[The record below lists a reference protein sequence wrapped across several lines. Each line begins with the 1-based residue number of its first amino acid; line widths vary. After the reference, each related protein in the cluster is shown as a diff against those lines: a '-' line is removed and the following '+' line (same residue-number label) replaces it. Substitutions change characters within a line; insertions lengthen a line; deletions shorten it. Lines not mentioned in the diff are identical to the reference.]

1 MRARE
6 LHIWKVAEVERCC
19 FRVKCFGYQV
29 IMFWCAFVVFFL
41 ALGNELHLSHA
52 TEVSVNNTENKLCL
66 YANLM
71 VNFSVTYEVGVN
83 KSETVLF
90 VLPGNVTT
98 EGSICNNTTSTLKL
112 GFGDGHSWAVD
123 FTKDNKT
130 YQVDSIVFTY
140 NLNDSSIFTNS
151 TSNETKSVTA
161 KPRITNVGVDTY
173 YSCKSENVQRVESVT
188 QTLYDVTLQAFVT
201 NGSKSDTDTVCTADL
216 TSTTVAPTTTVTTTA
231 APTSTPTP
239 TLPTPTTG
247 NYSIAPDFN
256 STACLMAT
264 FGLRIGFK
272 QGDKVETINLVP
284 SATEV
289 GGACGV
295 NSSILILT
303 SDTIDIMFTFSNGFP
318 CSLQDSKK
326 FHLHALNVTV
336 KPATGVA
343 VVAANTNMSIWV
355 AAVGSSY
362 MCNKEQTLTVTETLT
377 LYTFKLRVQP
387 FGVEKGE
394 FATAHECSLDDTS
407 ILIPVIVG
415 AALAILILI
424 VVIAYVIGRRKTYVG
439 YQTL

>member
-1 MRARE
+1 
-6 LHIWKVAEVERCC
+6 
-19 FRVKCFGYQV
+19 
-29 IMFWCAFVVFFL
+29 MFWCAFVVFFL

-90 VLPGNVTT
+90 VLPENVTT
-98 EGSICNNTTSTLKL
+98 KGSICNNTTSTLKL
-112 GFGDGHSWAVD
+112 GFGDGHSWAVE

-140 NLNDSSIFTNS
+140 NLNDSSVFTNS

-216 TSTTVAPTTTVTTTA
+216 TSTTVAPITTVTTTA

-303 SDTIDIMFTFSNGFP
+303 SDTIDIMFTFSN
-318 CSLQDSKK
+318 DSKK

>member
-1 MRARE
+1 
-6 LHIWKVAEVERCC
+6 
-19 FRVKCFGYQV
+19 
-29 IMFWCAFVVFFL
+29 MFWCAFVVFFL

-90 VLPGNVTT
+90 VLPENVTT

-112 GFGDGHSWAVD
+112 GFGDGHSWAVE

-140 NLNDSSIFTNS
+140 NLNDSNVFTNS

-216 TSTTVAPTTTVTTTA
+216 TSSTVAPTTTVTTTA

-303 SDTIDIMFTFSNGFP
+303 SDTINIMFTFNN
-318 CSLQDSKK
+318 DSKK

>member
-1 MRARE
+1 LYCYFISIA
-6 LHIWKVAEVERCC
+6 
-19 FRVKCFGYQV
+19 
-29 IMFWCAFVVFFL
+29 
-41 ALGNELHLSHA
+41 ELHLSHA

-90 VLPGNVTT
+90 VLPENVTT

-112 GFGDGHSWAVD
+112 GFGDGHSWAVE

-140 NLNDSSIFTNS
+140 NLNDSNVFTNS

-216 TSTTVAPTTTVTTTA
+216 TSSTVAPTTTVTTTA

-303 SDTIDIMFTFSNGFP
+303 SDTINIMFTFNN
-318 CSLQDSKK
+318 DSKK

>member
-1 MRARE
+1 M
-6 LHIWKVAEVERCC
+6 KRCL
-19 FRVKCFGYQV
+19 FTK
-29 IMFWCAFVVFFL
+29 
-41 ALGNELHLSHA
+41 LSHA

-90 VLPGNVTT
+90 VLPENVTT
-98 EGSICNNTTSTLKL
+98 EGSTCNNTTSTLKL
-112 GFGDGHSWAVD
+112 GFGDGHSWAVE

-140 NLNDSSIFTNS
+140 NLNDSSVFPNS

-161 KPRITNVGVDTY
+161 EPRITNVGVDTY

-201 NGSKSDTDTVCTADL
+201 NGSKSDTDTVCAADL

-264 FGLRIGFK
+264 FGLRIGYK

-295 NSSILILT
+295 NSSNLILT
-303 SDTIDIMFTFSNGFP
+303 SDTITVMFTFSN
-318 CSLQDSKK
+318 DSKK
-326 FHLHALNVTV
+326 FHLQALNVTV
-336 KPATGVA
+336 KQATGAV
-343 VVAANTNMSIWV
+343 VVAANTNMSIWA

-362 MCNKEQTLTVTETLT
+362 MCNKEQTLTVTDTLT

-415 AALAILILI
+415 AALACLILI

>member
-1 MRARE
+1 
-6 LHIWKVAEVERCC
+6 
-19 FRVKCFGYQV
+19 
-29 IMFWCAFVVFFL
+29 MFWCAFVVLFL

-90 VLPGNVTT
+90 VLPENVTT
-98 EGSICNNTTSTLKL
+98 EGSTCKNTTSTLKL
-112 GFGDGHSWAVD
+112 GFGDGHSWAVE

-140 NLNDSSIFTNS
+140 NLNDSSVFTNS

-201 NGSKSDTDTVCTADL
+201 NGSKSDTDTVCAADL

-231 APTSTPTP
+231 APTSTP

-284 SATEV
+284 SATNV
-289 GGACGV
+289 SGACGV
-295 NSSILILT
+295 NSSNLTLT
-303 SDTIDIMFTFSNGFP
+303 SDTIKIMFTFSN
-318 CSLQDSKK
+318 DSKK

-336 KPATGVA
+336 KPATGAA
-343 VVAANTNMSIWV
+343 VVAVNTNMSIWA

-394 FATAHECSLDDTS
+394 FATAEDCRDDTTGS
-407 ILIPVIVG
+407 WIVPTAVG
-415 AALAILILI
+415 VALAVLVLI
-424 VVIAYVIGRRKTYVG
+424 VLIAYFIGRKRNQGSSYEHF
-439 YQTL
+439 

>member
-1 MRARE
+1 LYCYFISIA
-6 LHIWKVAEVERCC
+6 
-19 FRVKCFGYQV
+19 
-29 IMFWCAFVVFFL
+29 
-41 ALGNELHLSHA
+41 ELHLSHA

-90 VLPGNVTT
+90 VLPENVTT

-112 GFGDGHSWAVD
+112 GFGDGHSWAVE

-140 NLNDSSIFTNS
+140 NLNDSRVFTNS

-303 SDTIDIMFTFSNGFP
+303 SDTITIMFTFSN
-318 CSLQDSKK
+318 DSKK

-362 MCNKEQTLTVTETLT
+362 MCNREQTLTVTETLT

-415 AALAILILI
+415 VALAILILI

>member
-1 MRARE
+1 
-6 LHIWKVAEVERCC
+6 
-19 FRVKCFGYQV
+19 
-29 IMFWCAFVVFFL
+29 MFWCAFVILFL
-41 ALGNELHLSHA
+41 ALGNELHLSHS

-90 VLPGNVTT
+90 VLPENVTT
-98 EGSICNNTTSTLKL
+98 EGSTCNNTTSTLKL
-112 GFGDGHSWAVD
+112 GFGDGHSWVVE

-201 NGSKSDTDTVCTADL
+201 NGSKSDTDTVCAADL
-216 TSTTVAPTTTVTTTA
+216 TSTTVAPTTTVITTA
-231 APTSTPTP
+231 APTSTP

-247 NYSIAPDFN
+247 NYSIAPNFN

-284 SATEV
+284 SATNV
-289 GGACGV
+289 SGACGV
-295 NSSILILT
+295 NSSNLILT
-303 SDTIDIMFTFSNGFP
+303 SDTITIMFTFSN
-318 CSLQDSKK
+318 DSKK
-326 FHLHALNVTV
+326 FYLHALNVTV
-336 KPATGVA
+336 KPATGADVFA
-343 VVAANTNMSIWV
+343 DNTNMSIWA

-362 MCNKEQTLTVTETLT
+362 MCNKEQTLTVTQTLT

-394 FATAHECSLDDTS
+394 FATAHDCSLDDTS

-415 AALAILILI
+415 AALACLILI

>member
-1 MRARE
+1 
-6 LHIWKVAEVERCC
+6 
-19 FRVKCFGYQV
+19 
-29 IMFWCAFVVFFL
+29 MFWCAFVVLFL
-41 ALGNELHLSHA
+41 ALGNELSHA

-90 VLPGNVTT
+90 VLPENVTT
-98 EGSICNNTTSTLKL
+98 EGSTCNNTTSTLKL
-112 GFGDGHSWAVD
+112 GFGDGHSWAVE

-140 NLNDSSIFTNS
+140 NLNDSSVFPNS

-161 KPRITNVGVDTY
+161 EPRITNVGVDTY

-201 NGSKSDTDTVCTADL
+201 NGSKSDTDTVCAADL

-264 FGLRIGFK
+264 FGLRIGYK

-295 NSSILILT
+295 NSSNLILT
-303 SDTIDIMFTFSNGFP
+303 SDTITVMFTFSN
-318 CSLQDSKK
+318 DSKK
-326 FHLHALNVTV
+326 FHLQALNVTV
-336 KPATGVA
+336 KQATGAV
-343 VVAANTNMSIWV
+343 VVAANTNMSIWA

-362 MCNKEQTLTVTETLT
+362 MCNKEQTLTVTDTLT

-394 FATAHECSLDDTS
+394 FATAEDCRDDTTETWVV
-407 ILIPVIVG
+407 PVAVG
-415 AALAILILI
+415 VALAVLVLI
-424 VVIAYVIGRRKTYVG
+424 VLIAYFIGRKRNQGSSYEHF
-439 YQTL
+439 

>member
-1 MRARE
+1 
-6 LHIWKVAEVERCC
+6 
-19 FRVKCFGYQV
+19 
-29 IMFWCAFVVFFL
+29 MFWCAFVILFL
-41 ALGNELHLSHA
+41 ALGNELHLSHS

-90 VLPGNVTT
+90 VLPENVTT
-98 EGSICNNTTSTLKL
+98 EGSTCNNTTSTLKL
-112 GFGDGHSWAVD
+112 GFGDGHSWVVE

-151 TSNETKSVTA
+151 TSNETRSVTA
-161 KPRITNVGVDTY
+161 KPSITNVVVDTY

-201 NGSKSDTDTVCTADL
+201 NGSKSDTDTVCAADL

-284 SATEV
+284 SATNV
-289 GGACGV
+289 SGACGV
-295 NSSILILT
+295 NSSNLILT
-303 SDTIDIMFTFSNGFP
+303 SDTITIMFTFSN
-318 CSLQDSKK
+318 DSKK

-336 KPATGVA
+336 KPATGADVFA
-343 VVAANTNMSIWV
+343 DNTNMSIWA

-362 MCNKEQTLTVTETLT
+362 MCNKEQTLTVTQTLT

-415 AALAILILI
+415 AALACLILI

>member
-1 MRARE
+1 
-6 LHIWKVAEVERCC
+6 
-19 FRVKCFGYQV
+19 
-29 IMFWCAFVVFFL
+29 MFWCAFVVFFL

-90 VLPGNVTT
+90 VLPENVTT

-112 GFGDGHSWAVD
+112 GFGDGHSWAVE

-140 NLNDSSIFTNS
+140 NLKDSSVFTNS

-303 SDTIDIMFTFSNGFP
+303 SDTINIMFTFSN
-318 CSLQDSKK
+318 DSKK

>member
-1 MRARE
+1 
-6 LHIWKVAEVERCC
+6 
-19 FRVKCFGYQV
+19 
-29 IMFWCAFVVFFL
+29 MFWCAFVVFFL

-90 VLPGNVTT
+90 VLPENVTT

-112 GFGDGHSWAVD
+112 GFGDGHSWAVE

-140 NLNDSSIFTNS
+140 NLKDSSVFTNS

-303 SDTIDIMFTFSNGFP
+303 SDTINIMFTFSN
-318 CSLQDSKK
+318 DSKK

-394 FATAHECSLDDTS
+394 FATAEDCGDDTKGS
-407 ILIPVIVG
+407 WIVPIAFG
-415 AALAILILI
+415 VALAVLIFI
-424 VVIAYVIGRRKTYVG
+424 VLIAYFIGRKRNQGSSYEHF
-439 YQTL
+439 

>member
-1 MRARE
+1 
-6 LHIWKVAEVERCC
+6 
-19 FRVKCFGYQV
+19 
-29 IMFWCAFVVFFL
+29 MFWCAFVILFL
-41 ALGNELHLSHA
+41 ALGNELHLSHS

-90 VLPGNVTT
+90 VLPENVTT
-98 EGSICNNTTSTLKL
+98 EGSTCNNTTSTLKL
-112 GFGDGHSWAVD
+112 GFGDGHSWVVE

-201 NGSKSDTDTVCTADL
+201 NGSKSDTDTVCAADL

-284 SATEV
+284 SATNV
-289 GGACGV
+289 SGACGV
-295 NSSILILT
+295 NSSNLILT
-303 SDTIDIMFTFSNGFP
+303 SDTITIMFTFSN
-318 CSLQDSKK
+318 DSKK

-336 KPATGVA
+336 KPATGADVFA
-343 VVAANTNMSIWV
+343 DNTNMSIWA

-362 MCNKEQTLTVTETLT
+362 MCNKEQTLTVTQTLT

-394 FATAHECSLDDTS
+394 FATAED
-407 ILIPVIVG
+407 
-415 AALAILILI
+415 
-424 VVIAYVIGRRKTYVG
+424 
-439 YQTL
+439 

>member
-1 MRARE
+1 MRSSCT
-6 LHIWKVAEVERCC
+6 WKVDEVERCC
-19 FRVKCFGYQV
+19 FWVKCFGYQV
-29 IMFWCAFVVFFL
+29 IMFWCAFVILFL
-41 ALGNELHLSHA
+41 ALGNELHLSHS

-90 VLPGNVTT
+90 VLPENVTT
-98 EGSICNNTTSTLKL
+98 EGSTCNNTTSTLKL
-112 GFGDGHSWAVD
+112 GFGDGHSWVVE

-151 TSNETKSVTA
+151 TSNETRSVTA
-161 KPRITNVGVDTY
+161 KPSITNVVVDTY

-201 NGSKSDTDTVCTADL
+201 NGSKSDTDTVCAADL

-284 SATEV
+284 SATNV
-289 GGACGV
+289 SGACGV
-295 NSSILILT
+295 NSSNLILT
-303 SDTIDIMFTFSNGFP
+303 SDTITIMFTFSN
-318 CSLQDSKK
+318 DSKK

-336 KPATGVA
+336 KPATGADVFA
-343 VVAANTNMSIWV
+343 DNTNMSIWA

-362 MCNKEQTLTVTETLT
+362 MCNKEQTLTVTQTLT

-394 FATAHECSLDDTS
+394 FATAVECFMDSDLS
-407 ILIPVIVG
+407 FLVPIAVG
-415 AALAILILI
+415 VALCFLI
-424 VVIAYVIGRRKTYVG
+424 VLVLFSYLIGRRKSRTG
-439 YQTL
+439 YQSV

>member
-1 MRARE
+1 
-6 LHIWKVAEVERCC
+6 LYCC
-19 FRVKCFGYQV
+19 ALIIYFYMGLFTHLPH
-29 IMFWCAFVVFFL
+29 VFLSSHYEMQYFISI
-41 ALGNELHLSHA
+41 AELHLSHA

-71 VNFSVTYEVGVN
+71 VNFTVTYEVGVN

-90 VLPGNVTT
+90 VLPENVTT

-112 GFGDGHSWAVD
+112 GFGDGHSWAVE

-140 NLNDSSIFTNS
+140 NLNDSSVFTNS

-303 SDTIDIMFTFSNGFP
+303 SDTIDIMFTFSN
-318 CSLQDSKK
+318 DSKK

-394 FATAHECSLDDTS
+394 FATAHDCSLDDTS